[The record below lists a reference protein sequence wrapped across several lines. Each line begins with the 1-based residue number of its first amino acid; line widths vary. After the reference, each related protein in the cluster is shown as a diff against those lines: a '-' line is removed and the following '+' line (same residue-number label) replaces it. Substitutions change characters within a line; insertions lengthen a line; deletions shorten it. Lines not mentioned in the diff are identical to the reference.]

1 MVKDIAVKGRIV
13 IDWRTSKI
21 TKDHLDVE
29 NALYLASNEVYL
41 KELQTRIPSNSSVM
55 DFFIFCFLK

>member
-1 MVKDIAVKGRIV
+1 MNGVDRLPQLMVKDIAVKGRIV

-29 NALYLASNEVYL
+29 NAL
-41 KELQTRIPSNSSVM
+41 I
-55 DFFIFCFLK
+55 